1 LGFDVVVVVFGELVV
16 VVVFGELVVVVVFG
30 EVVVV
35 VSPGVVPRVVGVVV
49 RAPGVSGG
57 VWAKA
62 AWTPA
67 MLKDDTT
74 GTAKALPTTI
84 FFRKARRS
92 SPTDSAARSR
102 SSGIRAPPA
111 DTVHKGVAERYPTSR
126 SASRIA
132 SRMTAGSDVASR

>member
-1 LGFDVVVVVFGELVV
+1 MSTSNDYRGSVRLGFV
-16 VVVFGELVVVVVFG
+16 VVVVVFG

-35 VSPGVVPRVVGVVV
+35 VVFGEVVVVVPPVVVVVSPVRRVVGVVV

-84 FFRKARRS
+84 FLRKARRS

-102 SSGIRAPPA
+102 PSDITAPPG
-111 DTVHKGVAERYPTSR
+111 DTVHIGVGAR
-126 SASRIA
+126 
-132 SRMTAGSDVASR
+132 